1 VRCSVGRYGPTTPSP
16 PVRNRLRLII
26 SADPI
31 NDASPLL
38 ICLQVVKDEDPQS
51 LLAPPVGGVGW
62 AVATLIERTLKS
74 RMTGQ
79 VGVTT
84 AEEMEQVEIA
94 LRAALALE

>member
-1 VRCSVGRYGPTTPSP
+1 MQRGEIWAYNPVTTRPQP
-16 PVRNRLRLII
+16 RLRLII
-26 SADPI
+26 SADAI

-38 ICLQVVKDEDPQS
+38 ICLQVVEDEDPKS
-51 LLAPPVGGVGW
+51 LLAPRVGGVGW

-74 RMTGQ
+74 RMTEQ
-79 VGVTT
+79 VGVAT